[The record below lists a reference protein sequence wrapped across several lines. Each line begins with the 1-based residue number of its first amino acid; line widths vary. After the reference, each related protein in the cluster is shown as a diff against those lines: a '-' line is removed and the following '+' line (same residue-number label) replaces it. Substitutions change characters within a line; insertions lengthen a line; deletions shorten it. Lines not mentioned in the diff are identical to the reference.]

1 MAPTALMSEH
11 VLAVPDL
18 ATATAWWCDALGFE
32 VTFEIPGW
40 TFLKLGECRLRLGEC
55 RDALAPKALGD
66 HQYFA
71 FIHVNDVDGLYRR
84 LTNHGATIRKAPTD
98 EPWGLREMAV
108 ETPDGH
114 RVMIGQAI

>member
-1 MAPTALMSEH
+1 MAEDVLYTEH

-18 ATATAWWCDALGFE
+18 DAAVRWWREAMGFQ

-40 TFLKLGECRLRLGEC
+40 TFLASGGCRLRLGAC
-55 RDALAPKALGD
+55 PDAPAVETLGD

-71 FIHVNDVDGLYRR
+71 VLHVEDVDAFHGR
-84 LTNHGATIRKAPTD
+84 LTRAGAFIRKAPVD

-108 ETPDGH
+108 QTPDGH
-114 RVMIGQAI
+114 RIMVVQAL